1 VSSDGAFGAGA
12 ISIAVE
18 TADDRICSVLLR
30 SSRPAGLARLFRGRP
45 AEEAPLLAER
55 LHALCGVAHGH
66 AAAAAIA
73 AARGRRARPSS
84 ATNIRLLSERIGET
98 LRSSAAMTGAPP
110 PQPLRDLLSLT
121 RAISLDPR
129 RADGGALEALALA
142 LGLGEHSP
150 RPDTLFGALWRAC
163 ATEST
168 PAAETPDALA
178 ARDDAT
184 VLAGLRRDGERF
196 SREPQIP
203 GRAPETGA
211 FARHWRETDFGN
223 GAAAARLQA
232 RMIDLG
238 DTLVRLARGDAPEP
252 PRLASPAPGEGFA
265 AVETA
270 RGALYHWARLGD
282 DDKIADYAIL
292 APTEWNFHPAGPF
305 VATLLGARMP
315 RGRAAET
322 ITRLAAL
329 FDPCVAFHVTLEE
342 AVHA

>member
-1 VSSDGAFGAGA
+1 MSSDGAFAAGA

-18 TADDRICSVLLR
+18 TADGRICSVRLR
-30 SSRPAGLARLFRGRP
+30 SSRPVGLARLFRGRP

-66 AAAAAIA
+66 AAASAIA
-73 AARGRRARPSS
+73 AARGERPTPSRA
-84 ATNIRLLSERIGET
+84 TTTRLLSERVAET
-98 LRSSAAMTGAPP
+98 LRSSAAMAGAPP
-110 PQPLRDLLSLT
+110 PAPLRELLTLT
-121 RAISLDPR
+121 RAIALDPK
-129 RADGGALEALALA
+129 RADAGELEPLARA
-142 LGLGEHSP
+142 LGLERHP
-150 RPDTLFGALWRAC
+150 CANTFFGSLWRAC
-163 ATEST
+163 AED
-168 PAAETPDALA
+168 AALAAQAPDALCA
-178 ARDDAT
+178 MDDDA
-184 VLAGLRRDGERF
+184 VLAGLRRDGDGF
-196 SREPQIP
+196 SREPQIT

-211 FARHWRETDFGN
+211 FARHWREVDFGH
-223 GAAAARLQA
+223 GAALARLQA
-232 RMIDLG
+232 RMIDLA
-238 DTLVRLARGDAPEP
+238 DTLARLAEGGAPEP
-252 PRLASPAPGEGFA
+252 ARLSSPVRREGLA

-305 VATLLGARMP
+305 VASLLGARISSSS
-315 RGRAAET
+315 AADT